1 METDKHK
8 NFCKSFIITGLT
20 NVCVKTGNKKNKMM
34 IRYNYL
40 PAWHLLSFL
49 KIHGVIF
56 FFFSRKGIWDA
67 GNKLRL
73 PW

>member
-1 METDKHK
+1 MRRYSMEADKHK

-40 PAWHLLSFL
+40 PA
-49 KIHGVIF
+49 
-56 FFFSRKGIWDA
+56 
-67 GNKLRL
+67 
-73 PW
+73 